1 MSWRRRGQWTC
12 GAAVARMLNMKT
24 LHGIAAASGLALA
37 IVALAGCAPASP
49 SGGPSAVGTWGT
61 DAPEQPMLVLGADGS
76 LSGTDGCN
84 QLVGD
89 WTQTGTTVD
98 FGDVATT
105 RMLCSGVDTWLA
117 DLATGTLTGATLQ
130 ILDAD
135 GAEIGTLSRG

>member
-1 MSWRRRGQWTC
+1 
-12 GAAVARMLNMKT
+12 MLDMNRT
-24 LHGIAAASGLALA
+24 HGIVAASGLALA

-61 DAPEQPMLVLGADGS
+61 DAPEQPLLVLAADGS

-89 WTQTGTTVD
+89 WTQSGTTVD
-98 FGDVATT
+98 FGEVATT
-105 RMLCSGVDTWLA
+105 RMLCVNVDTWLA
-117 DLATGTLTGATLQ
+117 GLSIATVDGATLH

-135 GAEIGTLSRG
+135 GAEIGTLTRG